1 MNLTKSQK
9 KQHLKNFIV
18 YSINKFNKIPSFYYL
33 ERVIGRRPNLI
44 INELIQSKVIILT
57 KKQEYLKTFRNKT
70 TGNLICETTQRE
82 FKTKLVIDDIRD
94 NFYYQKLKNL
104 KAKPERKCKVV
115 DMILSSVAETL
126 QKTTIDGSPVST
138 DVIFKKG
145 RFYSEYTNFEKSK
158 RNRLKIDGEETS
170 SIDIKSSVLQLMVKS
185 GQFDD
190 EKLLNDLNSE
200 DFWSDMATRMGVSRR
215 KLKKDFIKNIFG
227 KQTKPKYYREYK
239 SFFSKIFN
247 IRSRHGYKMV
257 YQLYQSLELDLM
269 SEIYKT
275 MILNKKDFLPM
286 HDCIIVKN
294 SDVKFVEELFKS
306 YDINVDKEM
315 KAETDQKQT
324 ITPSFKDRVMEIENN
339 RKEMAIQKEENRVK
353 AFSKIGD
360 IINRPMNIKL
370 DEDGRIIN

>member
-1 MNLTKSQK
+1 
-9 KQHLKNFIV
+9 
-18 YSINKFNKIPSFYYL
+18 
-33 ERVIGRRPNLI
+33 
-44 INELIQSKVIILT
+44 
-57 KKQEYLKTFRNKT
+57 
-70 TGNLICETTQRE
+70 
-82 FKTKLVIDDIRD
+82 
-94 NFYYQKLKNL
+94 
-104 KAKPERKCKVV
+104 
-115 DMILSSVAETL
+115 
-126 QKTTIDGSPVST
+126 
-138 DVIFKKG
+138 
-145 RFYSEYTNFEKSK
+145 
-158 RNRLKIDGEETS
+158 
-170 SIDIKSSVLQLMVKS
+170 
-185 GQFDD
+185 
-190 EKLLNDLNSE
+190 
-200 DFWSDMATRMGVSRR
+200 
-215 KLKKDFIKNIFG
+215 
-227 KQTKPKYYREYK
+227 
-239 SFFSKIFN
+239 
-247 IRSRHGYKMV
+247 
-257 YQLYQSLELDLM
+257 M